1 MTPTEQAGALVQQMN
16 SIHVECQ
23 KGDFS
28 EALRKLRMAQTE
40 MERLGHEIWLQ
51 TRRSGE
57 GNA

>member
-1 MTPTEQAGALVQQMN
+1 MTPVEQVGGLVQLMN
-16 SIHVECQ
+16 GVHVECQ

>member
-1 MTPTEQAGALVQQMN
+1 
-16 SIHVECQ
+16 
-23 KGDFS
+23 
-28 EALRKLRMAQTE
+28 MAQTE

>member
-1 MTPTEQAGALVQQMN
+1 MTPVEQVGGLVQLMN
-16 SIHVECQ
+16 GVHAECQ